1 MTAFIISLDTNTIE
15 TLLRR
20 SKRTPHFFAPLGNGA
35 YLKSLGVPESNTH
48 IMDWWDSKRLEVE
61 RPGDGHGTEKRTVD
75 ITCTPGQH
83 FTGRT
88 LWDTFQTLWAGW
100 AIEEV
105 SDASVEN
112 SSRPPVKVYFGG
124 DTAYRTVLEGQ
135 DEDKVPVCPVFK
147 DIGETFGGFD
157 FAMIPIG

>member
-20 SKRTPHFFAPLGNGA
+20 SKRMPHFFAPLGNGA
-35 YLKSLGVPESNTH
+35 YFKSLGVPESNTH

-61 RPGDGHGTEKRTVD
+61 RPGDGRGTQKRTVD

-105 SDASVEN
+105 SDASVKKLF
-112 SSRPPVKVYFGG
+112 PTP
-124 DTAYRTVLEGQ
+124 
-135 DEDKVPVCPVFK
+135 C
-147 DIGETFGGFD
+147 
-157 FAMIPIG
+157 